1 MGAMISLAVVIVVLG
16 FWLPAPLFELVQ
28 QTALIIGGSQ

>member
-1 MGAMISLAVVIVVLG
+1 VIGLFALVLLMG

-28 QTALIIGGSQ
+28 QTAHIIGGAQ

>member
-1 MGAMISLAVVIVVLG
+1 MALVAVAVIVLG

-28 QTALIIGGSQ
+28 QAAHIIGGSQ